1 MLQSLVYLLC
11 PLMML
16 ACMGGFV
23 RPRMH
28 NATPATVRPLSRLA
42 DGESRSPRE
51 ELARLRAAQNELGR
65 RIEILAARVGEP
77 DGDARLRPVAGRGD
91 Q

>member
-23 RPRMH
+23 RPRAR
-28 NATPATVRPLSRLA
+28 NATPVTVRPLSRLA
-42 DGESRSPRE
+42 DGGSRSPLE
-51 ELARLRAAQNELGR
+51 ELVRLRAAQDELGR
-65 RIEILAARVGEP
+65 RIEILAAQVGEP
-77 DGDARLRPVAGRGD
+77 DGDGRLPPVAGRGG